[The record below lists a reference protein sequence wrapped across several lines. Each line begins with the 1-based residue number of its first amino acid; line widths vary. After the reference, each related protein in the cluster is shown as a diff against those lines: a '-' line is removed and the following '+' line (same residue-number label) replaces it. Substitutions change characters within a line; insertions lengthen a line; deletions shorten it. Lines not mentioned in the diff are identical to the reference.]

1 MYDLNFYMFEKI
13 EQNRVSS
20 RRDFND
26 MSKSDLWLELSSNL
40 TTTGALTFSSKALVN
55 KMLSKSDL
63 SHSKLVVEMGG
74 GDGSIT
80 QGIIERLEAD
90 AELLVFEI
98 NKSFCESMKKQFPQP
113 NVKIINDSA
122 ENLDKYLHGK
132 KVDYV
137 FSSLPFS
144 LISKE
149 ATHEIM
155 MQCKN
160 SLTPSGAF
168 IQICYSYL
176 LKNLFKKYFN
186 KVNASFTFKN
196 LPPAFVMVCR

>member
-1 MYDLNFYMFEKI
+1 M
-13 EQNRVSS
+13 V
-20 RRDFND
+20 
-26 MSKSDLWLELSSNL
+26 
-40 TTTGALTFSSKALVN
+40 TTGALTFSSKALVN

-63 SHSKLVVEMGG
+63 SHAKLVVELGG

-80 QGIIERLEAD
+80 QGIIERLETD
-90 AELLVFEI
+90 SELLVFEI
-98 NKSFCESMKKQFPQP
+98 NKSFCESMKKQFPQH

-122 ENLDKYLHGK
+122 ENLHNYLQGK
-132 KVDYV
+132 KADYI

-149 ATHEIM
+149 ATQEIM
-155 MQCKN
+155 HQSKH
-160 SLTPSGAF
+160 SLGPNGAF

-176 LKNLFKKYFN
+176 LKNLFKKYFD
-186 KVNASFTFKN
+186 KVTTSFTLKN

>member
-1 MYDLNFYMFEKI
+1 VEKI
-13 EQNRVSS
+13 KQNRVSS
-20 RRDFND
+20 RRDFNY

-63 SHSKLVVEMGG
+63 SHAKLVVEMGG

-98 NKSFCESMKKQFPQP
+98 NKSFCESMKKQFPQH

-132 KVDYV
+132 EVDYI

-149 ATHEIM
+149 ATNEIM
-155 MQCKN
+155 NQSKN

-176 LKNLFKKYFN
+176 LKNQFKKYFN
-186 KVNASFTFKN
+186 KVSVSFTFKN

>member
-1 MYDLNFYMFEKI
+1 MFEKI

>member
-1 MYDLNFYMFEKI
+1 
-13 EQNRVSS
+13 
-20 RRDFND
+20 

-40 TTTGALTFSSKALVN
+40 TTTGALTFSSKALVS

-63 SHSKLVVEMGG
+63 SHSKLVVELGG

-98 NKSFCESMKKQFPQP
+98 NKSFCESMKKQFPQH

-132 KVDYV
+132 KIDYI

-149 ATHEIM
+149 ATNEIM
-155 MQCKN
+155 NQCKN
-160 SLTPSGAF
+160 SLTPNGAF

-176 LKNLFKKYFN
+176 LKNQFKKYFN
-186 KVNASFTFKN
+186 KVSVSFTFKN

>member
-1 MYDLNFYMFEKI
+1 
-13 EQNRVSS
+13 
-20 RRDFND
+20 

-40 TTTGALTFSSKALVN
+40 VTTGALTFSSKALVN

-63 SHSKLVVEMGG
+63 SHAKLVVELGG

-90 AELLVFEI
+90 SELLVFEI
-98 NKSFCESMKKQFPQP
+98 NKSFCESMKKQFPQH

-122 ENLDKYLHGK
+122 ENLHNYLQGK
-132 KVDYV
+132 KADYI

-149 ATHEIM
+149 ATQEIM
-155 MQCKN
+155 HQSKH
-160 SLTPSGAF
+160 SLGPNGAF

-176 LKNLFKKYFN
+176 LKNLFKKYFD
-186 KVNASFTFKN
+186 KVTTSFTLKN

>member
-1 MYDLNFYMFEKI
+1 
-13 EQNRVSS
+13 
-20 RRDFND
+20 

-40 TTTGALTFSSKALVN
+40 TTTGALTFSSKALVS

-63 SHSKLVVEMGG
+63 SHSKLVVELGG

-80 QGIIERLEAD
+80 QGIIERLEED

-98 NKSFCESMKKQFPQP
+98 NKSFCESMKKQFPQH

-132 KVDYV
+132 KIDYI

-149 ATHEIM
+149 ATNEIM
-155 MQCKN
+155 IQCKN
-160 SLTPSGAF
+160 SLTPNGAF

-176 LKNLFKKYFN
+176 LKNQFKKYFN
-186 KVNASFTFKN
+186 KVSVSFTFKN